1 MVLVVGLSEE
11 QQLLV
16 EDLPSEVA
24 SWEELM
30 HEADEESLCL
40 DSERLLALLLILVD
54 LFHGGCAS
62 RSIFE

>member
-1 MVLVVGLSEE
+1 MVLLVCLFEE

-16 EDLPSEVA
+16 EDPPAEVA

-30 HEADEESLCL
+30 REAAEESLCL